1 MGKLTVVNS
10 EDAMSGSA
18 ANGWTLK
25 SLYELVREID
35 KRQTGDLMA
44 ADKRYEER
52 YIGQL
57 REVKTALDGQAES
70 VRKAELSAEK
80 RFDEFRRE
88 ITEKLDDLIA
98 GRNTGL
104 GKGIGAREVI
114 AYVIS
119 ACVIGAAL
127 WPKIHP

>member
-88 ITEKLDDLIA
+88 ITEKLDDPYRWTQYRTRKGHWSSRGNRL
-98 GRNTGL
+98 RNLRLRDRRGPL
-104 GKGIGAREVI
+104 A
-114 AYVIS
+114 
-119 ACVIGAAL
+119 
-127 WPKIHP
+127 